1 MPSQSP
7 SAGETPPQQ
16 RHHLRLFDSTM
27 IVMGSMIGS
36 GIFIVSADMV
46 RLLGSPGWLL
56 AAWVLTGLLTVCG
69 ALVYGEL
76 AGMFPHAGGQ
86 YVFLREAWSP
96 LTGFLYGWTLFT
108 VIQTGTIAAVAVAF
122 AKFAGVLLPWF
133 SESNYLVSPVHLSSR
148 YALSLSTAQATAIA
162 LIAALTLINMRGLQY
177 GKLVQNVFT
186 LAKTG
191 GLIGLILA
199 GCLAAW
205 NPEGAR
211 HHWQHFWE
219 RHPLAEVAPG
229 LTAESAWGLVVAL
242 GVAQVGSLFS
252 ADSWHVIS
260 FAAEEVEQPHRN
272 LPLSMALGTLAVTGL
287 YLLANIAYLG
297 GLSLLE
303 IATAPADR
311 VGTELLSRVF
321 PAWGARLMSLVILV
335 STLGCNNGLILSGAR
350 AYFAMARDGLFFR
363 GAARLSAEGTPAFG
377 LLLQGLWSSLLVLPR
392 TFDETRQT
400 YGNLYGDLLDYV
412 VSAALMFYM
421 LTIAG
426 LFRLRRHRPAMPR
439 PVKAWGFP
447 WLPAG
452 YLLGAGAILAILIVY
467 RPASTWPGLVL
478 VASGLPVFLLWNRR
492 ASNSR
497 LPASFVHDE
506 TASALE
512 RASRED
518 PYPD

>member
-1 MPSQSP
+1 MPSDSP
-7 SAGETPPQQ
+7 SPAPADNSPASNTAPS
-16 RHHLRLFDSTM
+16 RSHHLGLFDCTM

-56 AAWVLTGLLTVCG
+56 AAWLLTGLLTVCG

-122 AKFAGVLLPWF
+122 ARFAGVLFPWF
-133 SESNYLVSPVHLSSR
+133 QESNYLIPPVHLSSG
-148 YALSLSTAQATAIA
+148 YALSLSTVQATAIA
-162 LIAALTLINMRGLQY
+162 LIGVLTLINMRGLQY

-191 GLIGLILA
+191 GLIGLILV
-199 GCLAAW
+199 GGFAAW
-205 NPEGAR
+205 NPELVRDHG
-211 HHWQHFWE
+211 QHFWE
-219 RHPLAEVAPG
+219 RHPVASVAPG
-229 LTAESAWGLVVAL
+229 LTAETTWGLLVAL
-242 GVAQVGSLFS
+242 AVAQVGSLFS

-260 FAAEEVEQPHRN
+260 FAAEEVEQPRRN

-297 GLSLLE
+297 GLSQSE
-303 IATAPADR
+303 IAAAPADR
-311 VGTELLSRVF
+311 VATELLSRVF
-321 PAWGARLMSLVILV
+321 PTWGARLMALVILI

-363 GAARLSAEGTPAFG
+363 GATRLNNAGTPAFG
-377 LLLQGLWSSLLVLPR
+377 LLLQGIWSSLLVLPR
-392 TFDETRQT
+392 TFDATKQT

-412 VSAALMFYM
+412 VSAALIFYM

-426 LFRLRRHRPAMPR
+426 LFRLRRSRPQAPR
-439 PVKAWGFP
+439 PVEAWGFP

-452 YLLGAGAILAILIVY
+452 YLLGAGAILAILIAY

-478 VASGLPVFLLWNRR
+478 VATGLPVFLLWKPRTLTSSEPTTTPSDN
-492 ASNSR
+492 
-497 LPASFVHDE
+497 P
-506 TASALE
+506 SA
-512 RASRED
+512 R
-518 PYPD
+518 

>member
-1 MPSQSP
+1 
-7 SAGETPPQQ
+7 
-16 RHHLRLFDSTM
+16 
-27 IVMGSMIGS
+27 
-36 GIFIVSADMV
+36 
-46 RLLGSPGWLL
+46 
-56 AAWVLTGLLTVCG
+56 
-69 ALVYGEL
+69 
-76 AGMFPHAGGQ
+76 
-86 YVFLREAWSP
+86 
-96 LTGFLYGWTLFT
+96 
-108 VIQTGTIAAVAVAF
+108 
-122 AKFAGVLLPWF
+122 
-133 SESNYLVSPVHLSSR
+133 
-148 YALSLSTAQATAIA
+148 
-162 LIAALTLINMRGLQY
+162 
-177 GKLVQNVFT
+177 
-186 LAKTG
+186 
-191 GLIGLILA
+191 
-199 GCLAAW
+199 
-205 NPEGAR
+205 
-211 HHWQHFWE
+211 
-219 RHPLAEVAPG
+219 
-229 LTAESAWGLVVAL
+229 VVAL

-452 YLLGAGAILAILIVY
+452 YMLGAGAILAILIVY